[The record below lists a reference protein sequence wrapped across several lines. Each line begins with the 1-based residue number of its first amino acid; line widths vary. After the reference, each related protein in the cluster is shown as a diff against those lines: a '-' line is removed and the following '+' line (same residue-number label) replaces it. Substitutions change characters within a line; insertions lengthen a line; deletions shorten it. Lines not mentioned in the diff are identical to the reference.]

1 MKIWKIET
9 LIETEDS
16 WDKTKI
22 LSELDLFFNRGDG
35 AYIDIEP
42 EKCKLKLVKSVSR
55 ICWWDKS
62 ATSFCIYKQIQDEPW
77 ADICYENLYDTFS
90 QKFLMFSPTT

>member
-55 ICWWDKS
+55 IC
-62 ATSFCIYKQIQDEPW
+62 
-77 ADICYENLYDTFS
+77 
-90 QKFLMFSPTT
+90 